1 MDGRIVRAF
10 DALNQLAVANPQIR
24 GPVAERLAVLVH
36 ELNHPGQARACSN
49 ATGGTR
55 NTGNQE
61 RCRVAARLG
70 SFHSKSSTAWAEIV
84 KRFGDGLNQTEL
96 LSIAQ
101 VLGWMLDIRVDRE
114 AKRRK
119 EVLVKWF
126 DEHWSAISD
135 TVNLIRLEDIHG
147 RPIIGSGGDR
157 PGDPHMF
164 CP

>member
-1 MDGRIVRAF
+1 
-10 DALNQLAVANPQIR
+10 
-24 GPVAERLAVLVH
+24 
-36 ELNHPGQARACSN
+36 
-49 ATGGTR
+49 
-55 NTGNQE
+55 
-61 RCRVAARLG
+61 
-70 SFHSKSSTAWAEIV
+70 
-84 KRFGDGLNQTEL
+84 LNQTEL